1 MLTLTPAA
9 TEVVVTMAEAS
20 SEPGTGGLR
29 IATSGDTDLAV
40 EFVAG
45 PADQDEVLLQDGAR
59 VFLEPETMPY
69 LDDKVLDAAAD
80 GEGRVQFALGQRSGD
95 DQAQPR

>member
-9 TEVVVTMAEAS
+9 TEVVATMAQAS
-20 SEPGTGGLR
+20 SEPNTGGLR
-29 IATSGDTDLAV
+29 IATSGDTDLEV

-45 PADQDEVLLQDGAR
+45 PADEDEIVVQDGAR

-69 LDDKVLDAAAD
+69 LNDKVLDAAAD
-80 GEGRVQFALGQRSGD
+80 GDGRVQFALGPRSGD